1 MFIAKR
7 SLKFQGHP
15 RDMDD
20 PLGVYV
26 PAGRLDRQDNDIGA
40 LANLTFA
47 VKDLFDLEGV
57 AKTCGCPAY
66 AARFP
71 DPATA
76 NAPAVAT
83 LLTAGAR
90 LTGRTVMDELAYSL
104 TGANPHHGTP
114 TNADAPGRTPGGSSS
129 GSAAAVAGGLVD
141 FALGTDTGGSVRVP
155 ASYCGVPGIRPSHGA
170 VALSGAMALAPSFD
184 TVGWF
189 ARDTEVLQAVGEH
202 LLPLDT
208 DGAEIG
214 RLTVAADAWDLAE
227 AATQQALKSW
237 PERLRQRLTGGEA
250 VRLAGD
256 SGGLAAWRD
265 AFRTVQAREAFAQH
279 GAWIAESETLLGPEL
294 AERWAWVQTVTDADA
309 EAAWATVRA
318 AAWRVQSLTAAGGV
332 IALPSAPGVAPP
344 ITGDADAWA
353 DHRARVLTLSCI
365 ASLSGCPQVSLP
377 VATHGGL
384 PLGLG
389 LIGPRGGDRALLAF
403 ASRLLPAN
411 QERDPGAVF
420 DEA

>member
-1 MFIAKR
+1 
-7 SLKFQGHP
+7 
-15 RDMDD
+15 MDD

-26 PAGRLDRQDNDIGA
+26 PGGRLDRQDNEIGA
-40 LANLTFA
+40 LAGLTFA

-57 AKTCGCPAY
+57 AKTCGSPAY
-66 AARFP
+66 AARFTE
-71 DPATA
+71 PATA

-104 TGANPHHGTP
+104 TGANPHQGTP
-114 TNADAPGRTPGGSSS
+114 TNVDAPGRAPGGSSS
-129 GSAAAVAGGLVD
+129 GSAAAVAGGLCD

-155 ASYCGVPGIRPSHGA
+155 ASYCGIPGLRPSHGA
-170 VALSGAMALAPSFD
+170 VPSAGAMALAPSFD

-189 ARDTEVLQAVGEH
+189 ARDTEVLEAVGEH
-202 LLPLDT
+202 LLPLDS

-214 RLTVAADAWDLAE
+214 RLTIAEDAWDLAE
-227 AATQQALKSW
+227 PETARALASW
-237 PERLRQRLTGGEA
+237 QDRLRQRLTGGEA
-250 VRLAGD
+250 MRLAGD
-256 SGGLAAWRD
+256 SGGLETWQQ
-265 AFRTVQAREAFAQH
+265 AFRIVQAREACDQH
-279 GAWIAESETLLGPEL
+279 GAWIAESATALGSEL
-294 AERWAWVQTVTDADA
+294 AQRWDWARSVSDADA
-309 EAAWATVRA
+309 KAAWETVRSA
-318 AAWRVQSLTAAGGV
+318 AARVQALTEGGGV

-344 ITGDADAWA
+344 VTADEEAWS
-353 DHRARVLTLSCI
+353 DHRTRVLTLSCI

-377 VATHGGL
+377 VTKLGGL

>member
-1 MFIAKR
+1 
-7 SLKFQGHP
+7 
-15 RDMDD
+15 MDD

-26 PAGRLDRQDNDIGA
+26 PGGRLDRQDNEIGA
-40 LANLTFA
+40 LANLSFA
-47 VKDLFDLEGV
+47 VKDLFDLAGV

-66 AARFP
+66 TARFP
-71 DPATA
+71 APAAA

-114 TNADAPGRTPGGSSS
+114 TNPEAPGRTPGGSSS
-129 GSAAAVAGGLVD
+129 GSAAAVAGGLCD

-155 ASYCGVPGIRPSHGA
+155 ASYCGIPGIRPSHGA
-170 VALSGAMALAPSFD
+170 VSLDGAMPLAPSFD
-184 TVGWF
+184 TAGWF

-202 LLPLDT
+202 LLPLDS

-214 RLTVAADAWDLAE
+214 RLTIAEDAWELAE
-227 AATQQALKSW
+227 PDAHRILKTW
-237 PERLRQRLTGGEA
+237 QDRLRQRLTGGEA
-250 VRLAGD
+250 VRLAADG
-256 SGGLAAWRD
+256 GGLAAWRD
-265 AFRTVQAREAFAQH
+265 AFRTVQAREAFAQL
-279 GAWIAESETLLGPEL
+279 GDWIAQNETPLGPEL
-294 AERWAWVQTVTDADA
+294 AQRWDWVRTVTQADGD
-309 EAAWATVRA
+309 AAWRTVRA
-318 AAWRVQSLTAAGGV
+318 AAARVQELTAGGGV

-344 ITGDADAWA
+344 ITGEAEAWA
-353 DHRARVLTLSCI
+353 EHRARVLTLSCI

-377 VATHGGL
+377 VATMGGL

-389 LIGPRGGDRALLAF
+389 LIGPKGGDRALLAF
-403 ASRLLPAN
+403 AGRLLPAN

>member
-1 MFIAKR
+1 
-7 SLKFQGHP
+7 
-15 RDMDD
+15 MDD

-26 PAGRLDRQDNDIGA
+26 PGGRLDRQDNEIGA

-47 VKDLFDLEGV
+47 VKDLFDIAGV

-66 AARFP
+66 AARFGE
-71 DPATA
+71 PAAA
-76 NAPAVAT
+76 NAPAVAA

-114 TNADAPGRTPGGSSS
+114 TNSDAPGRTPGGSSS
-129 GSAAAVAGGLVD
+129 GSAAAVAGGLCD
-141 FALGTDTGGSVRVP
+141 LALGTDTGGSVRVP
-155 ASYCGVPGIRPSHGA
+155 ASYCGVPGLRPSHGA
-170 VALSGAMALAPSFD
+170 VSLDGAMALAPSFD

-189 ARDTEVLQAVGEH
+189 ARDTEVLQAVSEH

-214 RLTVAADAWDLAE
+214 HLTIAQDAWDLAE
-227 AATQQALKSW
+227 PETQRTLASW
-237 PERLRQRLTGGEA
+237 QDRLRQRLTGGDA
-250 VRLAGD
+250 RRLADD
-256 SGGLAAWRD
+256 SGGLAAWRE
-265 AFRTVQAREAFAQH
+265 AFRSVQAREAFAQH
-279 GAWIAESETLLGPEL
+279 GAWIAESEVPLGPEL
-294 AERWAWVQTVTDADA
+294 AQRWTWVRSVSDADA
-309 EAAWATVRA
+309 DAAWATVRTA
-318 AAWRVQSLTAAGGV
+318 AARVQALTANGGV

-344 ITGDADAWA
+344 INGDADAWA
-353 DHRARVLTLSCI
+353 DHRARVLALSCI

-377 VATHGGL
+377 VARLDGL

-389 LIGPRGGDRALLAF
+389 LIGPQGGDRALLAF

>member
-1 MFIAKR
+1 
-7 SLKFQGHP
+7 
-15 RDMDD
+15 MDD

-26 PAGRLDRQDNDIGA
+26 PGGRLDRQDNEIGA

-47 VKDLFDLEGV
+47 VKDLFDIEGV

-66 AARFP
+66 GARFP
-71 DPATA
+71 DPAAA
-76 NAPAVAT
+76 NAPAVQT

-90 LTGRTVMDELAYSL
+90 LTGRAVMDELAYSL
-104 TGANPHHGTP
+104 TGGNPHHGTP

-129 GSAAAVAGGLVD
+129 GSAAAVAGGLAD

-170 VALSGAMALAPSFD
+170 VALEGAMALAPSFD

-214 RLTVAADAWDLAE
+214 RLTIAADAWELAE
-227 AATQQALKSW
+227 PETQRALKSW
-237 PERLRQRLTGGEA
+237 PERLRQRLTGGAA
-250 VRLAGD
+250 VALAEE
-256 SGGLAAWRD
+256 SGGLEAWRD

-279 GAWIAESETLLGPEL
+279 GAWIAESDTPLGPEL
-294 AERWAWVQTVTDADA
+294 AQRWAWVQTVTDADA
-309 EAAWATVRA
+309 EAAWETVRA
-318 AAWRVQSLTAAGGV
+318 AAARIQDLTAAGGV

-344 ITGDADAWA
+344 IAGDADAWA

-377 VATHGGL
+377 VATQDGL

-389 LIGPRGGDRALLAF
+389 LIGPKGGDRALLTF

>member
-1 MFIAKR
+1 
-7 SLKFQGHP
+7 
-15 RDMDD
+15 MDD
-20 PLGVYV
+20 PLVVYV
-26 PAGRLDRQDNDIGA
+26 PGGRLDRQDNEIGA
-40 LANLTFA
+40 LANLSFA
-47 VKDLFDLEGV
+47 VKDLFDVEGA
-57 AKTCGCPAY
+57 AKTCGSPAY

-76 NAPAVAT
+76 NAPAVQA

-104 TGANPHHGTP
+104 TGANPHYGTP

-129 GSAAAVAGGLVD
+129 GSAAAVAGGLCD
-141 FALGTDTGGSVRVP
+141 LALGTDTGGSVRVP
-155 ASYCGVPGIRPSHGA
+155 ASYCGVPGIRPSHGSI
-170 VALSGAMALAPSFD
+170 ALEGVMPLAPSFD
-184 TVGWF
+184 TLGWF

-214 RLTVAADAWDLAE
+214 RLSVAADAWELADP
-227 AATQQALKSW
+227 ATQRALKSW

-250 VRLAGD
+250 VRLAEE
-256 SGGLAAWRD
+256 SGGLTAWRD
-265 AFRTVQAREAFAQH
+265 AFRAVQAREAFAEH
-279 GAWIAESETLLGPEL
+279 GTWIAKSETPLGPEL
-294 AERWAWVQTVTDADA
+294 AQRWAWVRGVTDADV
-309 EAAWATVRA
+309 EAAWETVRA
-318 AAWRVQSLTAAGGV
+318 AAARVQALTQAGGV

-344 ITGDADAWA
+344 IAGDAEAWA
-353 DHRARVLTLSCI
+353 DHRARVLALSCI

-377 VATHGGL
+377 VARLDGL

-389 LIGPRGGDRALLAF
+389 LIGPKGGDRALLAF